1 MSYQPT
7 HPHPYLESID
17 AASELGHTFSVII
30 NPKDVIS
37 AYVFNLYKIAT
48 ETDENGVETTQLVQ
62 IYSINKTL
70 PQTEWLYGSEFGA
83 VLNVELPAVVEN
95 FDNGSEYQWKIVLND
110 INGDSVESPLY
121 YFTAKASPVITL
133 DVPDTITT
141 CEYSFSATYS
151 QEQKD
156 TYMYYQYD
164 LYRDGVLIDSTSE
177 KMDSLL
183 SYKYSGFISGNR
195 YRLDLTIMTVDRNI
209 YKLSRSF
216 NVEYSI
222 QPSVLFSTVTAVQN
236 KNCVNV
242 DYSQNLFIK
251 GNSNGDIA
259 FDTFVNEESTSFVGA
274 SVPSDVSIYY
284 NKINET
290 KPLTI
295 GEDFTVYYSVHFD
308 EFFSGDII
316 TLTDETTE
324 NTYVVRYDGKKFYY
338 KIGYGSEI
346 SIDPYVNTNAI
357 HQEESAV
364 QPVGTTTEDLNYN
377 TIYILNDDDIIK
389 NDSVILYNDITS
401 NFWWNFV
408 LLPNKV
414 LVYRGEKYFESE
426 VN

>member
-1 MSYQPT
+1 
-7 HPHPYLESID
+7 
-17 AASELGHTFSVII
+17 
-30 NPKDVIS
+30 
-37 AYVFNLYKIAT
+37 
-48 ETDENGVETTQLVQ
+48 LV
-62 IYSINKTL
+62 
-70 PQTEWLYGSEFGA
+70 
-83 VLNVELPAVVEN
+83 
-95 FDNGSEYQWKIVLND
+95 SEY
-110 INGDSVESPLY
+110 SS
-121 YFTAKASPVITL
+121 
-133 DVPDTITT
+133 
-141 CEYSFSATYS
+141 SATYS

-236 KNCVNV
+236 KNCVNI

-251 GNSNGDIA
+251 GNSNGDIT

-357 HQEESAV
+357 HQEDSAV